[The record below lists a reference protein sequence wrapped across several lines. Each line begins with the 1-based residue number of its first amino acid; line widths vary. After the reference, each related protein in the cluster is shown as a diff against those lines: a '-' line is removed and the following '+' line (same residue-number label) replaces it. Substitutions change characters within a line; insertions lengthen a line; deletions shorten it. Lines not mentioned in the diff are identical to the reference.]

1 MGFFARFFRRLR
13 EPSTWGAV
21 SALAIGVSAS
31 QEDVAGAANG
41 VALAAALLGIFLP
54 DAPKSE

>member
-1 MGFFARFFRRLR
+1 MGFFARFFRNLR

-21 SALAIGVSAS
+21 SALAIGVGAS

-41 VALAAALLGIFLP
+41 VALAAALIGILLP
-54 DAPKSE
+54 DASKSE

>member
-1 MGFFARFFRRLR
+1 MGFFARFFRNLR

-21 SALAIGVSAS
+21 SALAIGVGAS

-41 VALAAALLGIFLP
+41 VALSAALIGILLP
-54 DAPKSE
+54 DASKSE